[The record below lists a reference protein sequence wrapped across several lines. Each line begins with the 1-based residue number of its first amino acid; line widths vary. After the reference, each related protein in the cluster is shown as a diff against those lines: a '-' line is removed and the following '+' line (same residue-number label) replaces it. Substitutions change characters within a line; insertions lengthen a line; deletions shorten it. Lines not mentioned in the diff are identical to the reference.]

1 MQYKKYSKIDQFT
14 SLKEFRTY
22 LEKEVFKEKV
32 RICGIN
38 KLKKEIYSHNTL
50 QGVGGYG
57 LITVVGE
64 GGRKLKLYI
73 YYFID
78 RHSKTE
84 ELEVWNT
91 IAF

>member
-14 SLKEFRTY
+14 SLKEFRAY

-32 RICGIN
+32 RIYGIN
-38 KLKKEIYSHNTL
+38 SLKREIYSHNTL
-50 QGVGGYG
+50 QGIGGSG
-57 LITVVGE
+57 IITIVGE
-64 GGRKLKLYI
+64 SGRKLKLYI
-73 YYFID
+73 YYFVD
-78 RHSKTE
+78 RHSKEE